1 MIAPQRQ
8 GARGMTLLEVLIA
21 AAIMAV
27 AVTGVLTNLRTSLS
41 NAARLSEHD
50 RAAMLARRQMDTL
63 VASRTLPK
71 ATPMT
76 GIWPP
81 EATGGMPAGWRAV
94 VTPFEVN
101 GPPGTPLSPGA
112 RFVERIEL
120 QVWWGAESKRRS
132 ILLETFRTAIATA
145 ADAQAAQVATQ
156 APILRQVR

>member
-1 MIAPQRQ
+1 
-8 GARGMTLLEVLIA
+8 MTLLEVLMA

-71 ATPMT
+71 AMPFA
-76 GIWPP
+76 GLWPP

-94 VTPFEVN
+94 VTPFEIN
-101 GPPGTPLSPGA
+101 GPPGTPLAPGA

-120 QVWWGAESKRRS
+120 QVWWGAEGKRRT
-132 ILLETFRTAIATA
+132 IMLETFRSAVATP
-145 ADAQAAQVATQ
+145 ADAQAAQTASQ
-156 APILRQVR
+156 APILRPIR